1 MARNRVSGGWGD
13 VGDGEAVPVGD
24 LFLPRD
30 GELGDFFGT
39 PPARLWSRDPPG
51 ENKTHAQTMSQKY
64 SGNITKDP
72 PVHRGI
78 LQHSL

>member
-30 GELGDFFGT
+30 GELVDCFGT

-51 ENKTHAQTMSQKY
+51 ER
-64 SGNITKDP
+64 D
-72 PVHRGI
+72 V
-78 LQHSL
+78 